1 MAKAT
6 RAEMLKRE
14 QDIRDHLSRGIPVPE
29 MCRILAQVHRVSESA
44 IRKQYNN
51 VMDNLIEEN
60 KGQREDFRQQLM
72 LRLDHTYKLALSENH
87 VKTAIDA
94 TKEMAKLAGLYEPEK
109 ETKKETPKLI
119 IAKEG
124 DFSKPSLVD
133 IKKVENE

>member
-6 RAEMLKRE
+6 KIDMLRRE

-29 MCRILAQVHRVSESA
+29 MCRILSQKHKVSEYA
-44 IRKQYNN
+44 IRKQYEN
-51 VMDNLIEEN
+51 VMKSLQEDNKAN
-60 KGQREDFRQQLM
+60 REDLRQQLM
-72 LRLDHTYKLALSENH
+72 LRLDHTYKLALTDNH

-109 ETKKETPKLI
+109 ETKKESPKLI
-119 IAKEG
+119 VAKEG